1 MTKLITAAN
10 PNVEVISVNKGS
22 QQITLRD
29 KQTGKTYNISFDD
42 AKHGK
47 FSVKDDHGQE
57 SVTFGGGDAKVPAWV
72 PDYPGSNPQTA
83 FSARGH
89 DGESGTFTFKTVDP
103 SDKVTKFYQDQF
115 QSAGLDITTNVTHQE
130 AGSSGGMLVAQDN
143 KKKHSV
149 TVIIGVDGSDT
160 TVAVTYVTNK

>member
-1 MTKLITAAN
+1 
-10 PNVEVISVNKGS
+10 
-22 QQITLRD
+22 
-29 KQTGKTYNISFDD
+29 
-42 AKHGK
+42 
-47 FSVKDDHGQE
+47 
-57 SVTFGGGDAKVPAWV
+57 
-72 PDYPGSNPQTA
+72 
-83 FSARGH
+83 
-89 DGESGTFTFKTVDP
+89 VDP